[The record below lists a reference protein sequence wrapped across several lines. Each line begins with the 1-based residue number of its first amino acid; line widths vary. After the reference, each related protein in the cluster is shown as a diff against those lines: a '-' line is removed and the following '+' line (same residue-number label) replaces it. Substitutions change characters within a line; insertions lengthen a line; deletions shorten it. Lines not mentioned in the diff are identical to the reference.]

1 MRQLLRVELT
11 RLLWRRAVL
20 LLLAASVVIPVVIGV
35 ATVWNTQPPSAAD
48 KQRIDTLVAEQ
59 RESPQVQRDLAQCI
73 EEPNDWGVDPDTD
86 DVRAQCEE
94 FILPQPEW
102 FADYRELDLA
112 EEREQGS
119 GFGVVVIVTLL
130 MVLAGTTFAGN
141 DWNSGSMS
149 NQLLFEPRRGRV
161 WAAKGLVVLVG
172 AFAVS
177 AVVFTAYWLAL
188 SAVARARDLPAG
200 NALVLDCLQQ
210 GWRGALVA
218 GCAALGGYA
227 LTMLFRSTV
236 ATLGVLFAVAVA
248 GGMLVA
254 ALGIGERWQPQVNL
268 TAVVLDGTTYYVEVP
283 QECFGMQP
291 PDDPSL
297 CDDER
302 ELSLEQGGGYL
313 GVLLVLGLVP
323 SALSFRRR
331 DVP

>member
-1 MRQLLRVELT
+1 MRLFRVELT

-35 ATVWNTQPPSAAD
+35 VTVWNTQPPSADEKA
-48 KQRIDTLVAEQ
+48 RIEALVADE
-59 RESPQVQRDLAQCI
+59 RESPQVQRDLAQCV
-73 EEPNDWGVDPDTD
+73 EQPQNWGIDPDATD
-86 DVRAQCEE
+86 IQAQCEE
-94 FILPQPEW
+94 YVLPRPEW

-161 WAAKGLVVLVG
+161 WSAKGLVVLVG

-188 SAVARARDLPAG
+188 VVVARARDLPAG
-200 NALVLDCLQQ
+200 NALLLDCLQQ

-268 TAVVLDGTTYYVEVP
+268 TAVVLDGTTYFVEVP
-283 QECFGMQP
+283 QECYGMQP

-297 CDDER
+297 CDDQR
-302 ELSLEQGGGYL
+302 ELTLEQGGGYL
-313 GVLLVLGLVP
+313 GALLVLGLVP